1 MTLSSGGS
9 SALPVRFVCL
19 WRVIF
24 FLKAVTNVK
33 TNGIAKFSKVSSI
46 WSKCWNGSELVSSI
60 LQNFYFIFVYFD
72 PEDGCTREKN
82 FHRALWKKSE
92 KKKNNPLPK
101 KTPKN
106 KQTKNANQTKNP
118 KGSIVILLE
127 TQFYQGNL

>member
-1 MTLSSGGS
+1 MD
-9 SALPVRFVCL
+9 V
-19 WRVIF
+19 
-24 FLKAVTNVK
+24 
-33 TNGIAKFSKVSSI
+33 
-46 WSKCWNGSELVSSI
+46 
-60 LQNFYFIFVYFD
+60 
-72 PEDGCTREKN
+72 PEKRTFTVLCERNQK
-82 FHRALWKKSE
+82 